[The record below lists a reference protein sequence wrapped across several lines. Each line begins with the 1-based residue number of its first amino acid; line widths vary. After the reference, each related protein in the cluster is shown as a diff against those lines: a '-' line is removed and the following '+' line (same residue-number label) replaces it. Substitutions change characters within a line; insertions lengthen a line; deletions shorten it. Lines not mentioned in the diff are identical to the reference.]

1 MSVKRNLLLRSE
13 SRGIVYTLDDDDVI
27 LSAVRVSKLQQLP
40 AFADLLTTYM
50 ERTGIGDTEL
60 ARRIPVSRPTLIRW
74 KEGVTT
80 RPRYREDVVRCA
92 ELLLLTPEEQD
103 EFLLAAGFSPDTPS
117 IPEET
122 SAIATVPEAVPS
134 ETPVSTEITAVPPA
148 PTARTEEPPG
158 LSRASFL
165 RRWGLRL
172 GLLAASLVIV
182 ALVAVL
188 VMFVV
193 MDRTVYPVAS
203 PGEALIV
210 LAPFVNYTA
219 GQQGFNVPG
228 RLKEEIDRE
237 VRAAGI
243 SGVSTVE
250 WPKRIHEETEAEAAG
265 SRADAMLVIW
275 GEYDSGRVIARFTVP
290 DSRSEQRDQQVVDIA
305 STPSELPATINIG
318 LTEEVR
324 YVALL
329 TLGQLHLEQGEY
341 DLAKAALIRALTK
354 PPADPSALSN
364 LRFNLG
370 LAYRGG
376 RKADFD
382 IAIWLFSQVL
392 STDPDSV
399 EAYNSRALTYLDR
412 GERGDVELALDD
424 LERALDIEPD
434 RAATYLNL
442 AVAYIER
449 GGRDDL
455 ERAIADLDKA
465 LELNSDY
472 ASAYVNRSA
481 AYIARGEP
489 DDLDRAFD
497 DISMALE
504 TQPDLASAYVGL
516 GNAYLNRSLPGDL
529 ELALGEFSRAIDLDA
544 TYARAYF
551 NRGLVHSELENLGSS
566 VSDLRRAQGL
576 KPTDITFNNT
586 LCWQMAVT
594 GDPENAL
601 RFCNI
606 SATQDSSGRTLDS
619 RGFAH
624 ALLGEYDKAVA
635 DFERFLGWT
644 KTSPKESCTAYYHPS
659 RSEWIEELRAGQ
671 NPFDNQRLTDM
682 RIRPVPFGEAPC

>member
-1 MSVKRNLLLRSE
+1 
-13 SRGIVYTLDDDDVI
+13 
-27 LSAVRVSKLQQLP
+27 
-40 AFADLLTTYM
+40 M

-92 ELLLLTPEEQD
+92 ELLRLTPDERD
-103 EFLLAAGFSPDTPS
+103 EFLMAAGFSSDS
-117 IPEET
+117 GLDSDVT
-122 SAIATVPEAVPS
+122 SAMATVTEEVAPEPL
-134 ETPVSTEITAVPPA
+134 VSTEIVL
-148 PTARTEEPPG
+148 EPPV
-158 LSRASFL
+158 SAAESEETPPPSFL
-165 RRWGLRL
+165 RRWGLRI
-172 GLLAASLVIV
+172 G
-182 ALVAVL
+182 LVAACMSAAIATGIV
-188 VMFVV
+188 FFWV
-193 MDRTVYPVAS
+193 MDRTDYPTALS
-203 PGEALIV
+203 GESLIV

-243 SGVSTVE
+243 HGVRTVE
-250 WPKRIHEETEAEAAG
+250 WPKNIREEADAEAAG
-265 SRADAMLVIW
+265 RRADAMLVIW

-290 DSRSEQRDQQVVDIA
+290 DSRSEQHDQQVVDIA

-341 DLAKAALIRALTK
+341 DLAKASLIRALTK
-354 PPADPSALSN
+354 PPADPSALAN

-376 RKADFD
+376 KKADFD

-392 STDPDSV
+392 STEPDSV

-412 GERGDVELALDD
+412 DDRGDVDLAVADLD
-424 LERALDIEPD
+424 RALELEPD

-455 ERAIADLDKA
+455 DRAIVDLDKA
-465 LELNSDY
+465 LELNPDY

-489 DDLDRAFD
+489 GDLDRAFD
-497 DISMALE
+497 DINEAIE
-504 TQPDLASAYVGL
+504 IRPDLASAHVGL
-516 GNAYLNRSLPGDL
+516 GNVYLNRSMPGDL
-529 ELALGEFSRAIDLDA
+529 ELALAEFSRAIDLDPA
-544 TYARAYF
+544 YARAYF
-551 NRGLVHSELENLGSS
+551 NRGLVHSALENLGSS
-566 VSDLRRAQGL
+566 LSDLRRAQGL
-576 KPTDITFNNT
+576 KPTDVTFNST
-586 LCWQMAVT
+586 ICWQMAVT

-601 RFCNI
+601 RYCNV
-606 SATQDSSGRTLDS
+606 AAARDSSGRALDS

-624 ALLGEYDKAVA
+624 ALLGEHDKAIA
-635 DFERFLGWT
+635 DFERFLEWT
-644 KTSPKESCTAYYHPS
+644 ESFPKDSCADYYRPS
-659 RSEWIEELRAGQ
+659 RSDWIEELNNGR
-671 NPFDNQRLTDM
+671 NPFDSHTLSELRV
-682 RIRPVPFGEAPC
+682 RPVSFGDAPC

>member
-1 MSVKRNLLLRSE
+1 MP
-13 SRGIVYTLDDDDVI
+13 T
-27 LSAVRVSKLQQLP
+27 
-40 AFADLLTTYM
+40 FADLLTTYM

-74 KEGVTT
+74 REGVTT

-92 ELLLLTPEEQD
+92 ELLRLEPEEQD
-103 EFLLAAGFSPDTPS
+103 EFLLAAGFSPDTPPV
-117 IPEET
+117 PEET
-122 SAIATVPEAVPS
+122 SAIATVPEAGSS
-134 ETPVSTEITAVPPA
+134 ETPVSTEIVAAPPV
-148 PTARTEEPPG
+148 PTAQTEEAPSPAQ
-158 LSRASFL
+158 ASFL
-165 RRWGLRL
+165 RRRGLRI
-172 GLLAASLVIV
+172 GLLAASLLVV
-182 ALVAVL
+182 AFGAVF
-188 VMFVV
+188 VMFVM

-237 VRAAGI
+237 IRAAGI

-250 WPKRIHEETEAEAAG
+250 WPKRIHEEAEAESAG

-290 DSRSEQRDQQVVDIA
+290 DSRSEQHDQQVVDIA
-305 STPSELPATINIG
+305 SSPSELPATINIG

-354 PPADPSALSN
+354 PPEDPSALSN

-399 EAYNSRALTYLDR
+399 EAYNSRALSYLDR
-412 GERGDVELALDD
+412 GQRGDVELALVD
-424 LERALDIEPD
+424 LDRALDLEPE

-455 ERAIADLDKA
+455 ERAITGLDKSLDIA
-465 LELNSDY
+465 PDY

-481 AYIARGEP
+481 AYIARGESG
-489 DDLDRAFD
+489 DLDRAFD
-497 DISMALE
+497 DINTALE
-504 TQPDLASAYVGL
+504 IQPDLASAHVGL
-516 GNAYLNRSLPGDL
+516 GNAYLNRFLPGDL
-529 ELALGEFSRAIDLDA
+529 ELALAEFSRAIALDA
-544 TYARAYF
+544 AYARAYF

-576 KPTDITFNNT
+576 KPNDVTFSNT
-586 LCWQMAVT
+586 LCWQMAVA

-601 RFCNI
+601 RYCNV
-606 SATQDSSGRTLDS
+606 AAVHDSSGRTLDS
-619 RGFAH
+619 RGFVH
-624 ALLGEYDKAVA
+624 ALLGEYDNAVA
-635 DFERFLGWT
+635 DFERFLEWT
-644 KTSPKESCTAYYHPS
+644 KTSPKESCAAYYRPS
-659 RSEWIEELRAGQ
+659 RSDWIENLRAGQ
-671 NPFDNQRLTDM
+671 NPFDVQTLTEM
-682 RIRPVPFGEAPC
+682 RVRPVAFGDAPC

>member
-1 MSVKRNLLLRSE
+1 
-13 SRGIVYTLDDDDVI
+13 
-27 LSAVRVSKLQQLP
+27 
-40 AFADLLTTYM
+40 M
-50 ERTGIGDTEL
+50 ERTGVGDTEL

-92 ELLLLTPEEQD
+92 ELLRLAPEEQD

-122 SAIATVPEAVPS
+122 SAIATVPDAAS
-134 ETPVSTEITAVPPA
+134 ETPVSTEIIVAPPA
-148 PTARTEEPPG
+148 PTAPTQESPSPPQ
-158 LSRASFL
+158 SSFL
-165 RRWGLRL
+165 RRWGLRI
-172 GLLAASLVIV
+172 GLVAASLLIV
-182 ALVAVL
+182 ALVAVF
-188 VMFVV
+188 VAFVV
-193 MDRTVYPVAS
+193 MDRTAYPVAS

-237 VRAAGI
+237 ILAAGI

-290 DSRSEQRDQQVVDIA
+290 DSRSEQHEQQVVDIA

-318 LTEEVR
+318 LPEEVR

-341 DLAKAALIRALTK
+341 DLAKVALIRALTK
-354 PPADPSALSN
+354 PPEDPSALSN

-399 EAYNSRALTYLDR
+399 EAYNSRALSYLDR
-412 GERGDVELALDD
+412 GQRGDVELALVD
-424 LERALDIEPD
+424 LDRALDLEPE

-442 AVAYIER
+442 AVAYIKR

-455 ERAIADLDKA
+455 ERAIADLDEA
-465 LELNSDY
+465 LDIDPDY

-481 AYIARGEP
+481 AYIARGESG
-489 DDLDRAFD
+489 DIDRAFD
-497 DISMALE
+497 DINTALE
-504 TQPDLASAYVGL
+504 IQPDLASAHLGL

-529 ELALGEFSRAIDLDA
+529 ELALSEFSRAIHLDA
-544 TYARAYF
+544 VYARAYF

-576 KPTDITFNNT
+576 KPTDVTFNNT

-601 RFCNI
+601 RYCNV
-606 SATQDSSGRTLDS
+606 AAAHDSSGRALDS
-619 RGFAH
+619 RGFAR
-624 ALLGEYDKAVA
+624 ALLGEYDKAAA
-635 DFERFLGWT
+635 DFERFLKWT
-644 KTSPKESCTAYYHPS
+644 ETSPKETCASYYQPS
-659 RSEWIEELRAGQ
+659 RSDWIEKLRAGQ
-671 NPFDNQRLTDM
+671 NPFDVQTLNELRV
-682 RIRPVPFGEAPC
+682 RPVSFGDAPC

>member
-1 MSVKRNLLLRSE
+1 M
-13 SRGIVYTLDDDDVI
+13 D
-27 LSAVRVSKLQQLP
+27 
-40 AFADLLTTYM
+40 
-50 ERTGIGDTEL
+50 RTGIGDAEL

-92 ELLLLTPEEQD
+92 ELLRLAPEERD

-117 IPEET
+117 TPEET
-122 SAIATVPEAVPS
+122 SAIATTPEAASP
-134 ETPVSTEITAVPPA
+134 ETPVSTEIVAVPPA
-148 PTARTEEPPG
+148 PTAPTEESP
-158 LSRASFL
+158 SHAQASFL
-165 RRWGLRL
+165 RRWGLRI
-172 GLLAASLVIV
+172 GLLAAALLVV
-182 ALVAVL
+182 ALVAV
-188 VMFVV
+188 FVALAV
-193 MDRTVYPVAS
+193 IDRTVYPVAS

-237 VRAAGI
+237 IQAAGI

-250 WPKRIHEETEAEAAG
+250 WPKRIHEEAEAEAAG

-290 DSRSEQRDQQVVDIA
+290 DSRSEQHNQQVVDIA

-341 DLAKAALIRALTK
+341 DFAKVALIRALTK
-354 PPADPSALSN
+354 PPADPSALAN

-376 RKADFD
+376 KRADFD
-382 IAIWLFSQVL
+382 RAIELFSWVI
-392 STDPDSV
+392 SSDPNSV
-399 EAYNSRALTYLDR
+399 EAYNSRALSYLDR
-412 GERGDVELALDD
+412 GQRGDVELALDD
-424 LERALDIEPD
+424 LDRALEIEPD
-434 RAATYLNL
+434 RAATHLNL
-442 AVAYIER
+442 AVAYVQR
-449 GGRDDL
+449 GEPDDL
-455 ERAIADLDKA
+455 ERAIADLDRA
-465 LELNSDY
+465 LEIDPDY

-481 AYIARGEP
+481 AYTARGESG
-489 DDLDRAFD
+489 DIDRAFD
-497 DISMALE
+497 DINTALE
-504 TQPDLASAYVGL
+504 IQPDLASAHVGL

-529 ELALGEFSRAIDLDA
+529 ELALAEFSRAIELDA
-544 TYARAYF
+544 AYARAYF

-566 VSDLRRAQGL
+566 LSDLRRAQGL
-576 KPTDITFNNT
+576 KPTDVTFNNT

-601 RFCNI
+601 RYCNVV
-606 SATQDSSGRTLDS
+606 AAQDSSGRALDS

-635 DFERFLGWT
+635 DFERFLEWT
-644 KTSPKESCTAYYHPS
+644 KTSPKETCAAYYQPS
-659 RSEWIEELRAGQ
+659 RSDWIEELRASR
-671 NPFDNQRLTDM
+671 NPFAIQTLTEM
-682 RIRPVPFGEAPC
+682 RVRPVAFGEAPC

>member
-1 MSVKRNLLLRSE
+1 
-13 SRGIVYTLDDDDVI
+13 
-27 LSAVRVSKLQQLP
+27 
-40 AFADLLTTYM
+40 M

-80 RPRYREDVVRCA
+80 RPRYREDVARCA
-92 ELLLLTPEEQD
+92 ELLRLAPEERD

-122 SAIATVPEAVPS
+122 SAIATVPEEVSP
-134 ETPVSTEITAVPPA
+134 ETPVSTEIVAVPPA
-148 PTARTEEPPG
+148 QVEPPEEAP
-158 LSRASFL
+158 SPARASLL
-165 RRWGLRL
+165 RRWGLRI
-172 GLLAASLVIV
+172 GLVAASLLAV
-182 ALVAVL
+182 ALVTAL
-188 VMFVV
+188 VAFAV
-193 MDRTVYPVAS
+193 MDRTVYPTAS

-237 VRAAGI
+237 IQAAGI

-250 WPKRIHEETEAEAAG
+250 WPKRIHEEAEAEAAG
-265 SRADAMLVIW
+265 SRADAILVIW

-290 DSRSEQRDQQVVDIA
+290 DSRSEQHDQQVVDIA
-305 STPSELPATINIG
+305 SSPSELPATINIG

-354 PPADPSALSN
+354 PPEDPSALAN

-412 GERGDVELALDD
+412 GQRGDVELALAD
-424 LERALDIEPD
+424 LDRALELEPE

-455 ERAIADLDKA
+455 ERAIADLDEA
-465 LELNSDY
+465 LDIDPDY

-481 AYIARGEP
+481 AYIARGESG
-489 DDLDRAFD
+489 DLDRAFD
-497 DISMALE
+497 DISAALE
-504 TQPDLASAYVGL
+504 IRPDLASAHVGL
-516 GNAYLNRSLPGDL
+516 GNAYLNRYLPGDL
-529 ELALGEFSRAIDLDA
+529 ELALAEFSRAIELDA
-544 TYARAYF
+544 AYARAYF
-551 NRGLVHSELENLGSS
+551 NRGLAHSELENLGSS

-576 KPTDITFNNT
+576 KPTDVTFNNT

-601 RFCNI
+601 RYCNV
-606 SATQDSSGRTLDS
+606 AAAHDSSGRALDG

-624 ALLGEYDKAVA
+624 ALLGEFDEAAA
-635 DFERFLGWT
+635 DFERFLDWT
-644 KTSPKESCTAYYHPS
+644 KTSSKESCAAYFHPS
-659 RSEWIEELRAGQ
+659 RSEWIEELRAGRI
-671 NPFDNQRLTDM
+671 PFDTQNLTEM
-682 RIRPVPFGEAPC
+682 RVRPVAFGEAPC

>member
-1 MSVKRNLLLRSE
+1 MP
-13 SRGIVYTLDDDDVI
+13 T
-27 LSAVRVSKLQQLP
+27 
-40 AFADLLTTYM
+40 FADLLTIYM

-92 ELLLLTPEEQD
+92 ELLRLAPEEQD

-122 SAIATVPEAVPS
+122 STIASVPEATSS
-134 ETPVSTEITAVPPA
+134 ETPVSTEIIAVPPA
-148 PTARTEEPPG
+148 PTVPTEEAPSAPQ
-158 LSRASFL
+158 ASLL
-165 RRWGLRL
+165 RRWGLRI
-172 GLLAASLVIV
+172 GVVAASLLVA
-182 ALVAVL
+182 ALVAV
-188 VMFVV
+188 FVAFGV
-193 MDRTVYPVAS
+193 MDRTVYPAAS

-237 VRAAGI
+237 ILAAGI

-250 WPKRIHEETEAEAAG
+250 WPKRIHEEAEAEAAG
-265 SRADAMLVIW
+265 TRADAMLVIW

-290 DSRSEQRDQQVVDIA
+290 DSRSEQHDQQVVDIA

-341 DLAKAALIRALTK
+341 DLAKAALIRALIK
-354 PPADPSALSN
+354 PPTDPSALAN

-399 EAYNSRALTYLDR
+399 EAYNSRALSYLDR
-412 GERGDVELALDD
+412 GQRGDIELALAD
-424 LERALDIEPD
+424 LDRALNLEPD

-442 AVAYIER
+442 AVAYIKR

-465 LELNSDY
+465 LDIDPDY

-481 AYIARGEP
+481 AYIARGESG
-489 DDLDRAFD
+489 DIDRAFD
-497 DISMALE
+497 DINTALDI
-504 TQPDLASAYVGL
+504 QPDLASAHVGL
-516 GNAYLNRSLPGDL
+516 GNAYLNRTLPGDL
-529 ELALGEFSRAIDLDA
+529 ELALAEFSRAIDLDA

-566 VSDLRRAQGL
+566 LSDLRRAQGL
-576 KPTDITFNNT
+576 KPNDVTFNST

-601 RFCNI
+601 RYCNVV
-606 SATQDSSGRTLDS
+606 AAQDSTGRTLDS
-619 RGFAH
+619 RGFVH
-624 ALLGEYDKAVA
+624 ALMGEYEKAVA
-635 DFERFLGWT
+635 DLERFLEWT
-644 KTSPKESCTAYYHPS
+644 ETSPKESCAAYYRPS
-659 RSEWIEELRAGQ
+659 RSGWIEELRSGR
-671 NPFDNQRLTDM
+671 NPFDVQTLTEM
-682 RIRPVPFGEAPC
+682 RVRPVSFGDAPC

>member
-1 MSVKRNLLLRSE
+1 MP
-13 SRGIVYTLDDDDVI
+13 T
-27 LSAVRVSKLQQLP
+27 
-40 AFADLLTTYM
+40 FADLLTTYM

-92 ELLLLTPEEQD
+92 ELLRLAPEEQD
-103 EFLLAAGFSPDTPS
+103 EFLLAAGFSPETPQAA
-117 IPEET
+117 EET
-122 SAIATVPEAVPS
+122 STIATVPEAVSP
-134 ETPVSTEITAVPPA
+134 ETPVSTEIVAVPPA
-148 PTARTEEPPG
+148 PTAPPEEAPS
-158 LSRASFL
+158 LAQTSLL
-165 RRWGLRL
+165 RRWGLRT
-172 GLLAASLVIV
+172 GLVAALLLIV
-182 ALVAVL
+182 ALVAV
-188 VMFVV
+188 FVV

-237 VRAAGI
+237 IQAAGI

-250 WPKRIHEETEAEAAG
+250 WPKRIHEEAEAEAAG

-290 DSRSEQRDQQVVDIA
+290 DRRSEQHDQQVVDIA
-305 STPSELPATINIG
+305 SSPSELPATINIG

-354 PPADPSALSN
+354 PPEDPSALSN

-399 EAYNSRALTYLDR
+399 EAYNSRALSYLDR
-412 GERGDVELALDD
+412 GQRGDVELALVD
-424 LERALDIEPD
+424 LDRALNLEPD

-465 LELNSDY
+465 LDIAPDY
-472 ASAYVNRSA
+472 ATAYVNRSA
-481 AYIARGEP
+481 AYIARGESG
-489 DDLDRAFD
+489 DLDRAFD
-497 DISMALE
+497 DINTALDI
-504 TQPDLASAYVGL
+504 QPDLASAHVGL

-529 ELALGEFSRAIDLDA
+529 ELALAEFSRAIALDA
-544 TYARAYF
+544 AYARAYF

-576 KPTDITFNNT
+576 KPTDLTFNNT

-601 RFCNI
+601 RYCNV
-606 SATQDSSGRTLDS
+606 AAAHDSSGRTLDS

-624 ALLGEYDKAVA
+624 ALLGEYDKAAA
-635 DFERFLGWT
+635 DFERFLEWT
-644 KTSPKESCTAYYHPS
+644 KTSPKETCAAYYHPS
-659 RSEWIEELRAGQ
+659 RSDWIDKLSVGR
-671 NPFDNQRLTDM
+671 NPFDIQTLAEM
-682 RIRPVPFGEAPC
+682 RVRPIAFGEAPC